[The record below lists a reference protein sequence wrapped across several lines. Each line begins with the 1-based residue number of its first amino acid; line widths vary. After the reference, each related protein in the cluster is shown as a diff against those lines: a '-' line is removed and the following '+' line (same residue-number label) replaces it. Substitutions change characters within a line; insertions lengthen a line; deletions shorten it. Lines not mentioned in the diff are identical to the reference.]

1 MIYQRSRS
9 ISFQSIKSLFRST
22 RPTPATELQQPLTSL
37 PNATGNGAFVEPIS
51 FQVLGASSNLLNIK
65 LPRSS
70 ILNIRYS
77 NYQQKII
84 AINGHINSMYTEL
97 ARSSE
102 NNLIFQRCFNQSEPM
117 SLLMSLNAQNA
128 NFAVIKNLKHNW
140 IIKRSSL
147 FAWSG
152 PSIKPTSTSSNA
164 DANLIQMNGE
174 GTFVVATPGQIIQ
187 IDLSDGESLQ
197 VNSKSL
203 VGYSTHNNKISDSI
217 AELNSSVKS
226 VVDVSVKRAPLF
238 LRLNWMRRYFSLPE
252 KFWNDPIIHQITHTL
267 GSVSKALKKF
277 DNYVRAK
284 LLSSKRSGY
293 FIEVRGP
300 RTIFLSNAV
309 NVNDQILTDSEIKK
323 LLS

>member
-1 MIYQRSRS
+1 MIHQQSRS
-9 ISFQSIKSLFRST
+9 ISFQSIKSLFKST

-97 ARSSE
+97 ARSNE

-128 NFAVIKNLKHNW
+128 NFAVLNTLKFNW

-152 PSIKPTSTSSNA
+152 PSIKPASSDA

-187 IDLSDGESLQ
+187 INLSENESLQ

-203 VGYSTHNNKISDSI
+203 VGFSTTNDKISDSI
-217 AELNSSVKS
+217 AELNNGVKS
-226 VVDVSVKRAPLF
+226 VVDVSVKKAPLF
-238 LRLNWMRRYFSLPE
+238 LRLNWMRRYFSVPE
-252 KFWNDPIIHQITHTL
+252 KFWNEPTVHQITQTL
-267 GSVSKALKKF
+267 SSMSRALKTF
-277 DNYVRAK
+277 FNYVRAK
-284 LLSSKRSGY
+284 LISSKRSGY
-293 FIEVRGP
+293 FIDVKGP
-300 RTIFLSNAV
+300 RTVFLSNAV
-309 NVNDQILTDSEIKK
+309 NVNDQILTDSVIKK